1 MYGPCHQLFKAC
13 GVDMPFVSVIVPV
26 YNSAH
31 TLPALLDALMALDYP
46 ESQREILIVDNGS
59 TDATPD
65 IVRRYPV
72 TLLEEHAVLTSY
84 GARNCGARQARG
96 DVLAFTD
103 GDCVPDPGWL
113 TGLVAGI
120 DDPSTGITVGEVVAY
135 DLDSPIARLT
145 DEMGIMAHSQSL
157 EHKSLSSASTANMLV
172 KREVWQA
179 VNGFDETLPAFGDM
193 DFCWR
198 VQIELGLSVGYRPDA
213 IIRHQ
218 HRTTYKALWRQALRH
233 GWGAQYMHRSYP
245 DHYAMSTGEN
255 SGRIAGLLRELFIGT
270 PGPDRWHR
278 PAFLFIWYAG
288 MTLGYFGGRLGWNS
302 SFRYQPEQTT

>member
-1 MYGPCHQLFKAC
+1 MGEVPY
-13 GVDMPFVSVIVPV
+13 VSIIVPV
-26 YNSAH
+26 YNSAQ
-31 TLPALLDALMALDYP
+31 TLPVLLDALMALDYP
-46 ESQREILIVDNGS
+46 EPRREILIVDNGS

-65 IVRRYPV
+65 IARRYPV

-84 GARNCGARQARG
+84 GARNCGARQANG

-103 GDCVPDPGWL
+103 GDCAPVPGWL
-113 TGLVAGI
+113 SGLVAGI
-120 DDPSTGITVGEVVAY
+120 EDPATGITVGEVIAY

-145 DEMGIMAHSQSL
+145 DEIGIMAHSHSL

-179 VNGFDETLPAFGDM
+179 VEGFDETLPAFGDM

-198 VQIELGLSVGYRPDA
+198 VQIESGLSVGYRPEA
-213 IIRHQ
+213 VVRHQ

-233 GWGAQYMHRSYP
+233 GWGSQYMHSRYP
-245 DHYAMSTGEN
+245 DHYNMSTDEN
-255 SGRIAGLLRELFIGT
+255 SGRIAGLLREVFIGT

-278 PAFLFIWYAG
+278 PAFLFTWYAG
-288 MTLGYFGGRLGWNS
+288 LTLGYFGGRLGWNS
-302 SFRYQPEQTT
+302 SFRY